1 MEKTNV
7 LINTVKEADHLPA
20 TSTKEQSCGKE
31 DCSQVEEEVMELHE
45 PSPISN
51 LLQLQAELV
60 VVGKHWSPKR
70 EEGGVHEGIADEV
83 LEMNYE

>member
-7 LINTVKEADHLPA
+7 LINTTKETEHLPA

-31 DCSQVEEEVMELHE
+31 DCSEVDEEMVELHE

-51 LLQLQAELV
+51 LLQLQSELV

-70 EEGGVHEGIADEV
+70 
-83 LEMNYE
+83 

>member
-1 MEKTNV
+1 M

-20 TSTKEQSCGKE
+20 TSTKEQSCSKE
-31 DCSQVEEEVMELHE
+31 DCSQVEEEMMELHE

-51 LLQLQAELV
+51 LLQLQGAELV

-70 EEGGVHEGIADEV
+70 EEGGVREGIVEEV